1 MSVKK
6 IAQWFWCPAVSDT
19 VHINT
24 GKWYGDFCVLISCY
38 QVTEEFILAIKF
50 MLVWNS

>member
-1 MSVKK
+1 MSVEI
-6 IAQWFWCPAVSDT
+6 IAQWFWCPTVSDT

-24 GKWYGDFCVLISCY
+24 DKEYGDFCVLMSCY
-38 QVTEEFILAIKF
+38 QLTAEFISAIKF